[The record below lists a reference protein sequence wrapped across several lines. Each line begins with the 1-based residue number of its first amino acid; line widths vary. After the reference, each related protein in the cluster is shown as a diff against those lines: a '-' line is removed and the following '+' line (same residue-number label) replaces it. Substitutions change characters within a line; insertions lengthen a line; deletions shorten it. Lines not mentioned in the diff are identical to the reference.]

1 MLYSLS
7 LPVSKQQQQHQQHQ
21 QQQHSMGVA
30 LFAMVQFFGTSIF

>member
-21 QQQHSMGVA
+21 QQHSMGVA

>member
-7 LPVSKQQQQHQQHQ
+7 LPVSKQQQQQ
-21 QQQHSMGVA
+21 QQQHFMGVA

>member
-7 LPVSKQQQQHQQHQ
+7 LPVSKQQQQQQ
-21 QQQHSMGVA
+21 QQQHFMGVA